1 MTDRELHYLYNK
13 EICIAFYPNSHRY
26 KREGQANYLM
36 GVTSITGQLDK
47 PGLIYWA
54 VGLARDY
61 LLDRLDQGLPID
73 RESIAYASMQHK
85 QAKEKAATLG
95 SAVHLWIEQ
104 WTKGENPAIP
114 QYPFD
119 EFTEEEVGK
128 IVSGIMA
135 FLKWVQE
142 HNVKIIHAE
151 KMVYSKK
158 HGFVGT
164 LDAIAEVDGKK
175 CVIDYKTSK
184 GIYTEMR
191 YQTVAYKKAY
201 EEEMGSSIIGG
212 RWIIRLDKE
221 TGDFQAVFLPVS
233 DDDPDY
239 KAFLGLLEIKKR
251 GKQLAE
257 WEKQV
262 KLNS

>member
-1 MTDRELHYLYNK
+1 MADRELHYLYDK
-13 EICIAFYPNSHRY
+13 KICIAFYPNSHRY
-26 KREGQANYLM
+26 KREGRNCYEI

-54 VGLARDY
+54 TGLARDY

-73 RESIAYASMQHK
+73 RESISYASGIHK
-85 QAKEKAATLG
+85 EVKEKSATLG

-104 WTKGENPAIP
+104 WTKGENPPIP
-114 QYPFD
+114 QHPFD

-135 FLKWVQE
+135 FLKWVQD
-142 HNVKIIHAE
+142 HNVKILHAE
-151 KMVYSKK
+151 KLVYSMK

-175 CVIDYKTSK
+175 CLIDYKTSK

-201 EEEMGSSIIGG
+201 EEETGQIIHGG

-233 DDDPDY
+233 DDEPDY
-239 KAFLGLLEIKKR
+239 KAFLGLLEVKQR
-251 GKQLAE
+251 SKQLYE